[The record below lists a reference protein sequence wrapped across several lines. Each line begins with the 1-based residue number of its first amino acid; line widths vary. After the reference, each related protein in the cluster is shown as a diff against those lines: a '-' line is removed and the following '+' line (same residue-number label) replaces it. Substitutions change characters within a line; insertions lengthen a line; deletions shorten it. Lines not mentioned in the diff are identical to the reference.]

1 MRELQHQLW
10 ICNNNSSMITTA
22 APTLDTKSM
31 ISRGQILLNS
41 NVRRNQ
47 VETLEHFATNYNAL
61 QHIPDTKS
69 LSCAFETQRL
79 TATAHC
85 NKLQH
90 TATHCNTLQHTA
102 THRNTLCIRD
112 TAFNCNSILQLT
124 ATYCNALQHTAPH
137 SAFETQLQNC
147 NTSLQHTVTHCSAL
161 QHIHCSTLWHN
172 ATPCN
177 TLRHKYQAPRRLAAL
192 SRILLQT
199 ATHCNTLQHAAIH
212 CNTLQHTHRATRR
225 QAAYSR
231 HCSKLQ
237 QHTATHCNTHTHTQ
251 KNTHTHTRLLVFR
264 LLIQK
269 GFPEEQMQID
279 H

>member
-1 MRELQHQLW
+1 MYMSIYKMRELQHQLW

-102 THRNTLCIRD
+102 TH
-112 TAFNCNSILQLT
+112 
-124 ATYCNALQHTAPH
+124 
-137 SAFETQLQNC
+137 SAFETQRSTSTAYC
-147 NTSLQHTVTHCSAL
+147 N
-161 QHIHCSTLWHN
+161 
-172 ATPCN
+172 
-177 TLRHKYQAPRRLAAL
+177 
-192 SRILLQT
+192 IL
-199 ATHCNTLQHAAIH
+199 
-212 CNTLQHTHRATRR
+212 
-225 QAAYSR
+225 
-231 HCSKLQ
+231 
-237 QHTATHCNTHTHTQ
+237 QHTATHCNTLHHTLHSRHSSKTATPHC
-251 KNTHTHTRLLVFR
+251 NTL
-264 LLIQK
+264 
-269 GFPEEQMQID
+269 
-279 H
+279 